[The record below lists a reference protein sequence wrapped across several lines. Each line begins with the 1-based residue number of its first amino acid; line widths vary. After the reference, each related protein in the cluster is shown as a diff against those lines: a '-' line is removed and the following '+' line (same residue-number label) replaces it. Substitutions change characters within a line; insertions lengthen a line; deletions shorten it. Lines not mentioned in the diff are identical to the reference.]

1 MCVLE
6 SRIQMNSISRNKALK
21 QLCRKDYFLNTTALL
36 NKRRKSDDQEEI
48 KTAKNSTPHLSPT
61 DRTFNLVGP
70 RDQKSNIRK
79 IIYVKTRNEKV
90 LEKRFREYQEEL
102 NTWHQA
108 FWEKQ
113 NGKFYQSKKA
123 FLQLRGRDIN
133 ADTKKDFADDLSRFY
148 KNFLD
153 GHYQAHYQ
161 YLRAW
166 YWRNFQL
173 LWIGLQVSTARFID
187 KFIPWR

>member
-1 MCVLE
+1 
-6 SRIQMNSISRNKALK
+6 
-21 QLCRKDYFLNTTALL
+21 
-36 NKRRKSDDQEEI
+36 
-48 KTAKNSTPHLSPT
+48 LSPT

-79 IIYVKTRNEKV
+79 IIYVKTRNENV

-123 FLQLRGRDIN
+123 FLQLRGRDVN

-153 GHYQAHYQ
+153 GHHQAHYQ

-173 LWIGLQVSTARFID
+173 LWIGLQVTTARFID